1 VIFSDASGIGPAG
14 AGDGVSRLLVSVLV
28 DPGTPG
34 DVARVVPPTER
45 GWTPMGP
52 SLDLPGGLRV
62 AMVPTADHHAAAAW
76 WGGLVDAASAVG
88 AWHTIA
94 ARVGG
99 WVPGSDR

>member
-1 VIFSDASGIGPAG
+1 
-14 AGDGVSRLLVSVLV
+14 
-28 DPGTPG
+28 
-34 DVARVVPPTER
+34 
-45 GWTPMGP
+45 MGP

-76 WGGLVDAASAVG
+76 WGGLVEAATTVG

-99 WVPGSDR
+99 WLPETGR